1 MNIGKFKNHRML
13 WFGAVLGAIIA
24 TASMLLIDPIPVNN
38 GLGWD
43 GKIRYEII
51 QAWAEGRVG
60 NGSIPYHFMRMGAFI
75 PAVVYKAISHSDQ
88 ATYIFFRLLQVLL
101 MFLATQLLL
110 FSGLSVSNGQEI
122 RPKVSAAL
130 FVLCFA
136 LCHAVFTMPSLYP
149 VLTDHTAIFIS
160 SFSLYAWSNIRKD
173 HFRNL
178 ILFLLSVFGFFVM
191 PMLSLVP
198 MALLALPLRNETLP
212 TSETSSHKAIDTK
225 KLSYSYILLSI
236 AFAFFTARH
245 LFRYSRRLSEELLLS
260 GIGETSPAIIEL
272 RPVSAACFAFIA
284 LVFSFTLAYSSF
296 HSIKLI
302 KWPGVFLALA
312 SVVVAAPVLYF
323 FPDWKSGMGGPQFI
337 LNITM
342 QGLRAPG
349 NSIAALFSYY
359 GPIGL
364 LGMTSLLI
372 SVFHKEFAVRKYSA
386 LFVIASLFGGLSLLG
401 NETRQFLCVLPVLV
415 FLTIVVFNKNLVMA
429 AISLTFTILLIPVG
443 YPISN
448 HLAMAISSQNNF
460 MHPSWQAYFGR
471 QGPWMSTPSLLLF
484 GAMAF
489 LYTIAVAM
497 YFIILWKR
505 VSLNLETNGHE

>member
-1 MNIGKFKNHRML
+1 ML
-13 WFGAVLGAIIA
+13 WFGAFLGAIIA
-24 TASMLLIDPIPVNN
+24 TASLLLIDPIPVNN

-51 QAWAEGRVG
+51 QAWAEGKVG
-60 NGSIPYHFMRMGAFI
+60 YGFTPYHFMRMGAFI
-75 PAVVYKAISHSDQ
+75 PAVVFKAISYSDQ

-101 MFLATQLLL
+101 MFLATQQLL
-110 FSGLSVSNGQEI
+110 FSVLSVSNGGQI
-122 RPKVSAAL
+122 KPKVSAGL
-130 FVLCFA
+130 FILCFA

-149 VLTDHTAIFIS
+149 ILTDHTAIFVS
-160 SFSLYAWSNIRKD
+160 SFSLYAWGNIRKD
-173 HFRNL
+173 HVRNS

-212 TSETSSHKAIDTK
+212 TGDTFYHRAINSK
-225 KLSYSYILLSI
+225 QFSYSSILLSI
-236 AFAFFTARH
+236 IFAFFTARYF
-245 LFRYSRRLSEELLLS
+245 FRYSRRLSEELLLS

-272 RPVSAACFAFIA
+272 RPVSAACFALIA
-284 LVFSFTLAYSSF
+284 LIFSFTLALSSF
-296 HSIKLI
+296 RSIKLI
-302 KWPGVFLALA
+302 KWSGVFLALA
-312 SVVVAAPVLYF
+312 SVVVAVPVLYF
-323 FPDWKSGMGGPQFI
+323 IPDWKSGMGGPQFI
-337 LNITM
+337 QNITM

-364 LGMTSLLI
+364 LGIASLFI
-372 SVFHKEFAVRKYSA
+372 GVFNKEPAMRKYSA
-386 LFVIASLFGGLSLLG
+386 LFVIASLLGGLSLLG
-401 NETRQFLCVLPVLV
+401 NETRQFLGVLPVLA
-415 FLTIVVFNKNLVMA
+415 FLTIVVFNKNLGVA
-429 AISLTFTILLIPVG
+429 LISLTFTILLLPIG

-448 HLAMAISSQNNF
+448 HLAVAISSQSDF

-489 LYTIAVAM
+489 FYTIAVAM
-497 YFIILWKR
+497 YFIILWR
-505 VSLNLETNGHE
+505 RGSLNLEKNGHE